1 MPIDEKKELE
11 KIRREL
17 VKLIASEP
25 ALRAIA
31 EVNESL
37 AALAEHINST
47 IDRINDIENEEW
59 IDNIEALEKERR
71 EFAPELTPDEA
82 RKIFHSKMFTR
93 IMRGDFG
100 REIDDQFIL
109 MSGVAIYIYEK
120 KYWPLREEWDRS
132 TTEFKKR

>member
-25 ALRAIA
+25 TLYAIA
-31 EVNESL
+31 EASESL

-71 EFAPELTPDEA
+71 EFAPELTLGEA

-100 REIDDQFIL
+100 REIHDPFIL
-109 MSGVAIYIYEK
+109 MCGVAIYI
-120 KYWPLREEWDRS
+120 
-132 TTEFKKR
+132 